1 MKLFQSAGIMP
12 EQITKLR
19 MYVSV
24 PIVVGAL
31 AFKSRIGILSKPL
44 AFRFDSYQLISRLQ
58 KYSLHVVQIHFQY
71 VEYDHKSYSHI
82 FTASLFFYSLVIT
95 AIHFNRSL
103 SHIICLISVDSQG
116 GQVV

>member
-31 AFKSRIGILSKPL
+31 ESEYYLSHWL
-44 AFRFDSYQLISRLQ
+44 FVLIVYQLISRLQ

-82 FTASLFFYSLVIT
+82 FTAS
-95 AIHFNRSL
+95 
-103 SHIICLISVDSQG
+103 
-116 GQVV
+116 

>member
-24 PIVVGAL
+24 P
-31 AFKSRIGILSKPL
+31 SRIGILSKPL

-71 VEYDHKSYSHI
+71 VEYDHKSYSHLMKVLLI
-82 FTASLFFYSLVIT
+82 STGS
-95 AIHFNRSL
+95 
-103 SHIICLISVDSQG
+103 LISVSPIKIFS
-116 GQVV
+116 V